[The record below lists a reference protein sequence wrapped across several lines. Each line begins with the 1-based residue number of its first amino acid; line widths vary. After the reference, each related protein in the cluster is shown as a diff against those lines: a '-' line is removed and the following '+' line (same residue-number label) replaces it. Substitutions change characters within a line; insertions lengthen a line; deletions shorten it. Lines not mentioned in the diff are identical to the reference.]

1 MGRRSAWVGSFVFCF
16 ILVKGGGGGWV
27 TIPGV
32 EAGERAPLVGGGG
45 GGEPGVS
52 VEMRGSEGEALPAST
67 GRLGGVDVAGWGRA
81 IYLCGGILV
90 CLIGYGILQE
100 RLMSTPFPTV
110 REDGSAGEMYRFTN
124 SLFLVFCNRAFA
136 VVFAV
141 GAMLVGGPEERRG
154 LTMVAPWYS
163 YAVVSLSN
171 VVATTCQYEALKWV
185 SFPVQTLGKCAKPV
199 PVMAW
204 GLILNTGRKYKGRD
218 YVNAG
223 LVMAGCLL
231 FFIGG
236 AAGTKSAAAS
246 GKDDKETTLM
256 GLALML
262 GYLGFDGFT
271 STWQEKLFKGFDI
284 TEYNQ
289 MLYVGIFSGLFTT
302 VALVTSPADAQAM
315 PPGVTVVPGL
325 WWSILMLS
333 ACSTIGATFILAT
346 IREFGALIFS
356 LVMTTRQLVSIVCS
370 ALLFGHALTIAQVTG
385 AGIVFGSLFHKSYAS
400 EAEKRA
406 HKAREAGSSKV

>member
-1 MGRRSAWVGSFVFCF
+1 
-16 ILVKGGGGGWV
+16 
-27 TIPGV
+27 
-32 EAGERAPLVGGGG
+32 
-45 GGEPGVS
+45 
-52 VEMRGSEGEALPAST
+52 
-67 GRLGGVDVAGWGRA
+67 
-81 IYLCGGILV
+81 
-90 CLIGYGILQE
+90 
-100 RLMSTPFPTV
+100 
-110 REDGSAGEMYRFTN
+110 
-124 SLFLVFCNRAFA
+124 
-136 VVFAV
+136 
-141 GAMLVGGPEERRG
+141 
-154 LTMVAPWYS
+154 
-163 YAVVSLSN
+163 
-171 VVATTCQYEALKWV
+171 
-185 SFPVQTLGKCAKPV
+185 
-199 PVMAW
+199 MAW

-289 MLYVGIFSGLFTT
+289 MLYVGIFSGLFSAF
-302 VALVTSPADAQAM
+302 ALVTSPTDAQAM
-315 PPGVTVVPGL
+315 PPGPGTAPAL
-325 WWSILMLS
+325 WWAIFLLS
-333 ACSTIGATFILAT
+333 ACSTVGATFILAT
-346 IREFGALIFS
+346 IREFGALVFS

-370 ALLFGHALTIAQVTG
+370 ALLFGHALTLAQISG

-406 HKAREAGSSKV
+406 NKAREAGSSKV